1 MKDKILSTLLLVL
14 NRVEVIDGPP
24 DGSVGGEIIP
34 FDILSLKSV
43 QLILVMLLF
52 ATLILATLNHRGLK
66 KSLLNN

>member
-14 NRVEVIDGPP
+14 NRVEVIDDPP
-24 DGSVGGEIIP
+24 NGSVGGEIIP

-52 ATLILATLNHRGLK
+52 ATLIIATIN
-66 KSLLNN
+66 KSILMKNMADS